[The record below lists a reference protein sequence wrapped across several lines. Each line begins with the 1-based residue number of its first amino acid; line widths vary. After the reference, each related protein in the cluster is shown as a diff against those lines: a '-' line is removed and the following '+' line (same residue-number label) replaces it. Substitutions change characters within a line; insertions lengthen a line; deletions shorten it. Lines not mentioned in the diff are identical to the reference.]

1 MSEQDVKL
9 GLVLDHYL
17 VSRKV
22 HGYSE
27 PAGEVEA
34 ELVAESEDGITLRVI
49 DGKGAWYFRQ
59 AEDGTVEWLA
69 RVHPGTFATC
79 PSLARVLTPAVAKA
93 TDWVVERWDA
103 ILGLVSKQGTEGQSL
118 VLSKER
124 VGSADAAKYRAGSHG
139 FSFGDVDETE
149 NSYRLRQF
157 DPDSCSTTP
166 KTISLDTGVQ
176 AVICVRKSVEK
187 HTVEPDPMMTGRH
200 FRVVRTEDEKQ
211 FALGVVYGGDDQPD
225 AHGDTMTADE
235 VERAAWSAVARG
247 LKVGLEHEDG
257 TTGVGT

>member
-1 MSEQDVKL
+1 
-9 GLVLDHYL
+9 
-17 VSRKV
+17 
-22 HGYSE
+22 
-27 PAGEVEA
+27 
-34 ELVAESEDGITLRVI
+34 
-49 DGKGAWYFRQ
+49 
-59 AEDGTVEWLA
+59 
-69 RVHPGTFATC
+69 
-79 PSLARVLTPAVAKA
+79 
-93 TDWVVERWDA
+93 
-103 ILGLVSKQGTEGQSL
+103 
-118 VLSKER
+118 
-124 VGSADAAKYRAGSHG
+124 
-139 FSFGDVDETE
+139 

-187 HTVEPDPMMTGRH
+187 HTVAPGPTITGRRGVSGGRKSVEKHTVEPAPMMTGRH

-211 FALGVVYGGDDQPD
+211 FALGVVYGADDQPD

-257 TTGVGT
+257 TTGVGTLVESYIWPAGETTLGDQVVHQGDWLAGAVFDDDTWAKIKSGELTGWSLQGWARRVD

>member
-27 PAGEVEA
+27 PAGGVEA

-79 PSLARVLTPAVAKA
+79 PSLARVLTPAGAEA
-93 TDWVVERWDA
+93 P
-103 ILGLVSKQGTEGQSL
+103 GLVGGGWEGVS
-118 VLSKER
+118 
-124 VGSADAAKYRAGSHG
+124 
-139 FSFGDVDETE
+139 
-149 NSYRLRQF
+149 
-157 DPDSCSTTP
+157 
-166 KTISLDTGVQ
+166 
-176 AVICVRKSVEK
+176 
-187 HTVEPDPMMTGRH
+187 
-200 FRVVRTEDEKQ
+200 
-211 FALGVVYGGDDQPD
+211 
-225 AHGDTMTADE
+225 
-235 VERAAWSAVARG
+235 
-247 LKVGLEHEDG
+247 
-257 TTGVGT
+257 